1 MRSSNKELI
10 EQYAAVLK
18 AFEESVQTNHQTLLL
33 SNNFDKNKKE
43 KTILTTELAPQPGK
57 KSPPA

>member
-18 AFEESVQTNHQTLLL
+18 EFEETVQKKHQTLVL
-33 SNNFDKNKKE
+33 SHNIEQNKKE
-43 KTILTTELAPQPGK
+43 KTKPTTEPAPQPGK
-57 KSPPA
+57 KFPPA